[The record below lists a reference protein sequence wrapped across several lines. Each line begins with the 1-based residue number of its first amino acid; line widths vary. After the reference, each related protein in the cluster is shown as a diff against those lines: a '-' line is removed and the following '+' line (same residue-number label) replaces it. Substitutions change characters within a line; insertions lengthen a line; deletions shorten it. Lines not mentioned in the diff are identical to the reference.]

1 MDKYLYREFESYFP
15 HLANDV
21 VECFDGMPFE
31 LIAQL
36 KDGQVFSYYGLEH
49 SILSLPSDAYSLT
62 EEECKKE
69 FGIRLNRL
77 MFVKNITQKMLSEK
91 TGIAQGNISNYITG
105 RTSPS
110 FYVVDRIAKALDCS
124 IEEFRCIY

>member
-1 MDKYLYREFESYFP
+1 
-15 HLANDV
+15 
-21 VECFDGMPFE
+21 MPFE
-31 LIAQL
+31 LIAKL
-36 KDGQVFSYYGLEH
+36 KDGRVFSYYGSEH
-49 SILSLPSDAYSLT
+49 SIRRLPSDAYSLT